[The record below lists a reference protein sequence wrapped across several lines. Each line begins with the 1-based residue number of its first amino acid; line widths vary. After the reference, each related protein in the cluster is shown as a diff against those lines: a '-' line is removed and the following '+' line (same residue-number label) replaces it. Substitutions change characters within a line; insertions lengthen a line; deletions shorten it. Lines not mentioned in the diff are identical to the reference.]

1 VVLLAGSRRG
11 LVDLLVAR
19 RRVLGRHV
27 DGGAHVLELEVIGL
41 GALLDEARL
50 VLGVACVGHP
60 LNNHALI
67 GGVALLRVV
76 VSL

>member
-19 RRVLGRHV
+19 RRVLGAHV

-41 GALLDEARL
+41 GPYWMRL
-50 VLGVACVGHP
+50 VWFW
-60 LNNHALI
+60 ALP
-67 GGVALLRVV
+67 VLAT
-76 VSL
+76 S